1 MVYLIGVG
9 PGDEEL
15 ITLKAI
21 KTIKK
26 ADVILYDRL
35 INPNI
40 LRYAKNEAE
49 IVYCGKES
57 GKHTKTQ
64 QEIND
69 LIVKYAKEGK
79 VVARLKGGDPYVFG
93 RGGEEALRL
102 VEEGIDFEVIPGVT
116 SAIAALN
123 YAGIPITHRGIAQ
136 SFHVVTGKSANNLN
150 VNYKALAKEEG
161 TLVFL
166 MGIEEIESIV
176 EKLIENGKDENTPC
190 AVIHMGTTKNQRV
203 CLDSL
208 KNIVYKVKEEN
219 IKSPSIIVVGDVV
232 SLRNKLNWYEK
243 KPLFGKRI
251 CITRPKN
258 RAFEIKNKILEL
270 GGEVFELPTIKINKI
285 KDYDNGFLNRLSEY
299 SYVIFTSVNGVEIFF
314 DELIEN
320 GIDIRKLNGQVLS
333 IGPKTNEELKKR
345 GIMATCA
352 DEYTQEGIFEKLKHN
367 VKSGDKI
374 LIPRAKGARKFL
386 VDELRDLG
394 AIVDE
399 VNIYESIYEEK
410 YELID
415 CDIYVFTSTS
425 TVNGFIKLYGTNYLR
440 GKKVVAIGPITAQTL
455 KENGV
460 EATMA
465 DKYTVDGIIDKI
477 LGGI

>member
-1 MVYLIGVG
+1 MVYLVGVG

-15 ITLKAI
+15 LTLKAI
-21 KTIKK
+21 NTIKR

-40 LRYAKNEAE
+40 LRYANSQAE
-49 IVYCGKES
+49 LVYCGKES
-57 GKHTKTQ
+57 GKHYKTQ

-69 LIVKYAKEGK
+69 LIVKYSKEGK

-102 VEEGIDFEVIPGVT
+102 VEEGIDFEVVSGIT

-123 YAGIPITHRGIAQ
+123 YAGIPITHRGVAQ
-136 SFHVVTGKSANNLN
+136 SFHVVTGKSANDLN
-150 VNYKALAKEEG
+150 VNYKALSKEEG

-166 MGIEEIESIV
+166 MGIEEIENIV
-176 EKLIENGKDENTPC
+176 KKLIENGKDEATPC
-190 AVIHMGTTKNQRV
+190 AVIHMGTTKNQMV
-203 CLDSL
+203 CIDIL
-208 KNIVYKVKEEN
+208 KNIAIKIKEED

-232 SLRNKLNWYEK
+232 NLRDKLNWYEK

-258 RAFEIKNKILEL
+258 RAYEIKNKILEL
-270 GGEVFELPTIKINKI
+270 GGEVFELPTIKINQI
-285 KDYDNGFLNRLSEY
+285 KDFGKDTFNRLSEY

-314 DELIEN
+314 NELIEN
-320 GIDIRKLNGQVLS
+320 GIDIRNLKGQVIS
-333 IGPKTNEELKKR
+333 IGPKTNNELKKR
-345 GIMATCA
+345 GIMAICA
-352 DEYTQEGIFEKLKHN
+352 DEYTQEGIYEKIKN
-367 VKSGDKI
+367 IIKTGDKI

-386 VDELRDLG
+386 VDELEMLG

-399 VNIYESIYEEK
+399 VYVYESIYEEK
-410 YELID
+410 YELVD

-425 TVNGFIKLYGTNYLR
+425 TVNGFIELYGVNHLN
-440 GKKVVAIGPITAQTL
+440 GKKVIAIGPITAQTL
-455 KENGV
+455 KENGIDSIV
-460 EATMA
+460 AEE
-465 DKYTVDGIIDKI
+465 YTVDGILDKI
-477 LGGI
+477 LGGL